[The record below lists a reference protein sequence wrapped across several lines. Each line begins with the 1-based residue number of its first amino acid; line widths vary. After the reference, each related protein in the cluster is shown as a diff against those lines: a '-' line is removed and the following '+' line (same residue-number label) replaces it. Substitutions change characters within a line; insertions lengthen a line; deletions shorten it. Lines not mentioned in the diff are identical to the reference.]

1 MANRIRELLDEQSY
15 RPATF
20 ARKVGISQSTLAE
33 ILNGKRDFN
42 NVGVSKIIAM
52 AKGFGV
58 TVEYLSG
65 EPGAPKYPNDN
76 DEEDQN
82 SIEKPTE
89 EEETLLDIYRNLS
102 ENGKARLLGY
112 AEGLSDKEKKE
123 VSDHPVSDVAI
134 A

>member
-1 MANRIRELLDEQSY
+1 MQNRILELLNEQGY

-20 ARKVGISQSTLAE
+20 AKKVGVPQSTLAE
-33 ILNGKRDFN
+33 ILSGKRDFK

-65 EPGAPKYPNDN
+65 EEGAPKYPQ
-76 DEEDQN
+76 DQA
-82 SIEKPTE
+82 S
-89 EEETLLDIYRNLS
+89 ETLMTIFTSLNSVGQAKLIEYASD
-102 ENGKARLLGY
+102 LLASHRY
-112 AEGLSDKEKKE
+112 EKKE
-123 VSDHPVSDVAI
+123 AENHSVSDYETAAI